1 MIIKDDFNILNNVR
15 NSGFNRIFLWPVN
28 VSKDMRTVGFETSNH
43 EGKIIKL
50 SPSAESQI
58 RESFYKLFGSDILFK
73 PIKDGY
79 GLLFG
84 YFNRSSSNDHK
95 NAESLLQAFGLNPI
109 PIKSETMYSFAMNR
123 NYYPSY
129 TLREYR
135 AGAEKFQSYF
145 KDDHYDYSKKLIEE
159 RLEKDWTDSIRPY
172 QIVFH
177 RPNSDEIA
185 IYGNGLILLTKLSS
199 GIDIASRISEIAI
212 KDYEIISGRASNVR
226 ISIIPDL
233 PIKVKEIFPLFIPI
247 TSSGVDKE
255 AAANK
260 LIRHL
265 GSSFIIYGGS
275 SDDGTYYFNLQ
286 KEITEENKVKITSSF
301 AMNIRNDEVI
311 MYPTEAISKLDV
323 IEVYYGIER
332 FFPIVES
339 QTNA

>member
-1 MIIKDDFNILNNVR
+1 MIIKEDFNILNNVR
-15 NSGFNRIFLWPVN
+15 NYGFNRIFIWPVN
-28 VSKDMRTVGFETSNH
+28 ISGDMRADGLKTSYH
-43 EGKIIKL
+43 EGGVIKL
-50 SPSAESQI
+50 SPSAERQI
-58 RESFYKLFGSDILFK
+58 RERFYKLFGSDILFK
-73 PIKDGY
+73 PLQDGY

-84 YFNRSSSNDHK
+84 YFNRSSSKDHK
-95 NAESLLQAFGLNPI
+95 NAESLLQSLGLNPI

-123 NYYPSY
+123 DYYPNY

-159 RLEKDWTDSIRPY
+159 RLEKDWYDSIRPY

-177 RPNSDEIA
+177 RPNSDEIV
-185 IYGNGLILLTKLSS
+185 IYGNGLILLTKLTL
-199 GIDIASRISEIAI
+199 GIDIANRISEIAI
-212 KDYEIISGRASNVR
+212 KDYNIISGRASNVR

-247 TSSGVDKE
+247 TSSSVDKE

-265 GSSFIIYGGS
+265 GGSFIIYGGS
-275 SDDGTYYFNLQ
+275 TEDGTYYFNLQ
-286 KEITEENKVKITSSF
+286 KEIAEENRIKITSSF
-301 AMNIRNDEVI
+301 AINIRKDEII
-311 MYPTEAISKLDV
+311 MYPTEAITKSDV

-332 FFPIVES
+332 FFPIEES
-339 QTNA
+339 RTNA